1 MSAVSRSFG
10 AHTSQE
16 GGRVRRLAPQLA
28 QVFRALGKDDRLYW
42 KADGLG
48 DRLDRCL
55 VYVAW
60 DGILIRPVLPP
71 TGSHRHFAEA
81 DQRLYVSA
89 TLGEGGELERSFG
102 RAPIAR
108 LAIPEGWDA
117 RGAGRR
123 FFVFPDLQTAVPA
136 RRLGLDAQRAAVE
149 AACAAKGWTVTDWA
163 VDEGV
168 SGSVAPADRPA
179 MARALRLLDSRDA
192 GALVAAKVDR
202 IARDLHDLTGLLRR
216 ADEDGWALV
225 ALDLGVDT
233 TTPVGRML
241 VGILG
246 SVAEWERS
254 VIRQRTRDALAA
266 KKAAGA
272 RLGHPVSPEAQP
284 ARARLRE
291 LLHDRLPLAAIVAT
305 LNGEGYTT
313 PTALPWTWRHVQKT
327 RDSLAL
333 DDLATVP

>member
-1 MSAVSRSFG
+1 MGPIPAKQRRTSAKQKAR
-10 AHTSQE
+10 
-16 GGRVRRLAPQLA
+16 A
-28 QVFRALGKDDRLYW
+28 QAATCVVGYL
-42 KADGLG
+42 
-48 DRLDRCL
+48 RCST
-55 VYVAW
+55 
-60 DGILIRPVLPP
+60 DEQ
-71 TGSHRHFAEA
+71 AE
-81 DQRLYVSA
+81 S
-89 TLGEGGELERSFG
+89 G
-102 RAPIAR
+102 
-108 LAIPEGWDA
+108 
-117 RGAGRR
+117 
-123 FFVFPDLQTAVPA
+123 
-136 RRLGLDAQRAAVE
+136 LGLDAQRAAVE
-149 AACAAKGWTVTDWA
+149 AACAAKGWTVTEWA

-179 MARALRLLDSRDA
+179 MARALRLLDGREA

-216 ADEDGWALV
+216 ADEDGWAIV

-266 KKAAGA
+266 KKASGA
-272 RLGHPVSPEAQP
+272 RLGRPVSAEAAP

-291 LLHDRLPLAAIVAT
+291 LLHERLPLATVAAT
-305 LNGEGYTT
+305 LNDEGYTT
-313 PTALPWTWRHVQKT
+313 PTGLRWTWRHVQKT

-333 DDLATVP
+333 DDLASGLIPPCRTRTT

>member
-1 MSAVSRSFG
+1 MV
-10 AHTSQE
+10 
-16 GGRVRRLAPQLA
+16 
-28 QVFRALGKDDRLYW
+28 
-42 KADGLG
+42 
-48 DRLDRCL
+48 
-55 VYVAW
+55 
-60 DGILIRPVLPP
+60 PP
-71 TGSHRHFAEA
+71 
-81 DQRLYVSA
+81 
-89 TLGEGGELERSFG
+89 
-102 RAPIAR
+102 
-108 LAIPEGWDA
+108 
-117 RGAGRR
+117 
-123 FFVFPDLQTAVPA
+123 VPA
-136 RRLGLDAQRAAVE
+136 KQRRTSARAKAKAQAADRVVGYLRCSTDEQADSGLGLDAQRAAVE

-179 MARALRLLDSRDA
+179 MARALRLLDSGEA

-216 ADEDGWALV
+216 ADDDGWAVV

-246 SVAEWERS
+246 SVAEWERAT
-254 VIRQRTRDALAA
+254 IRQRTRDALAA

-272 RLGHPVSPEAQP
+272 RLGRPVSPESAP

-291 LLHDRLPLAAIVAT
+291 LLHDGLTLAAAADT
-305 LNGEGYTT
+305 LNAEGYTT
-313 PTALPWTWRHVQKT
+313 PTGLAWTWRHVQKT

-333 DDLATVP
+333 DDEAMAAL

>member
-1 MSAVSRSFG
+1 VTPIPAKQRRTSAKTKAR
-10 AHTSQE
+10 AQAAD
-16 GGRVRRLAPQLA
+16 RVIGYL
-28 QVFRALGKDDRLYW
+28 
-42 KADGLG
+42 
-48 DRLDRCL
+48 RCST
-55 VYVAW
+55 
-60 DGILIRPVLPP
+60 DEE
-71 TGSHRHFAEA
+71 AE
-81 DQRLYVSA
+81 S
-89 TLGEGGELERSFG
+89 G
-102 RAPIAR
+102 
-108 LAIPEGWDA
+108 
-117 RGAGRR
+117 
-123 FFVFPDLQTAVPA
+123 
-136 RRLGLDAQRAAVE
+136 LGLDAQQAAVE

-163 VDEGV
+163 IDERV

-179 MARALRLLDSRDA
+179 MGRALRLLDSGQA

-216 ADEDGWALV
+216 AEDDDWAVV

-266 KKAAGA
+266 KKAQGA
-272 RLGHPVSPEAQP
+272 RLGRPVSAEAMP

-291 LLHDRLPLAAIVAT
+291 LLHDRLPLAAIADA
-305 LNGEGYTT
+305 LNAEGYTT
-313 PTALPWTWRHVQKT
+313 ATGLQWTWRHVQKT

-333 DDLATVP
+333 DDLAMAAL